1 MVDTQKIRN
10 GIASLPK
17 DIQDQILILLEKE
30 ESGNE
35 TKNMKLLGGITI
47 PANTQTF
54 DPKIIFA
61 AGEHDGTKFYHG
73 DNFKKYIFKPAKLV
87 GGVEVQ
93 NFKSYES
100 KINLYDKQIREEI
113 GQQVIKPDQLWTAWK
128 DLIFKQPQGQSG
140 SLKNNGYSNVWYVQC
155 ADGIVRAVD
164 CFWFAD
170 FSEWYLSCNELVGG
184 RWRDVRQFFVGDD
197 LVTSVPA

>member
-35 TKNMKLLGGITI
+35 TKIMKFLAQVTI

-164 CFWFAD
+164 CFWVAD
-170 FSEWYLSCNELVGG
+170 FSKWYLFCFELEDGVWSDAH
-184 RWRDVRQFFVGDD
+184 RFFVGDD